1 MTLDA
6 LQPEPLIAQPA
17 SELRGARAVAVQRFV
32 RGHFVAS
39 LILGDCQ
46 TMLPMKCDVIICDPP
61 YPDYPAEAYGYEDG
75 LLESLRLIECR
86 QLIFWSAKADF
97 PLDYTAIHIWDK
109 KTGCG
114 SQYERIYERNG
125 QANYKVYRQY
135 LINSTVAASYTGD
148 EWTGHPSQKPVRL
161 MQQIV
166 LDVTKEGDTVLDPWM
181 GSGSTG
187 LACLKTR
194 RNFVGIEKNPT
205 HYATACS
212 RLEREANQ
220 GVLL

>member
-1 MTLDA
+1 MSA
-6 LQPEPLIAQPA
+6 PLPT
-17 SELRGARAVAVQRFV
+17 SELPSASRGTYSLQRVV
-32 RGHFVAS
+32 RGHIVAT

-46 TMLPMKCDVIICDPP
+46 EMLPMKCDAIVCDPP
-61 YPDYPAEAYGYEDG
+61 YPDYHAEAYGYADG
-75 LLESLRLIECR
+75 LLEPLRMMDCR
-86 QLIFWSAKADF
+86 QIIFWSSKVEF
-97 PLDYTAIHIWDK
+97 PLPHSAIHIWDK

-125 QANYKVYRQY
+125 QANYKVYRHY

-161 MQQIV
+161 MQQII

-187 LACLKTR
+187 LACMMTG